1 MKKLTPIE
9 KEVLS
14 FVPNKVWF
22 SLQECCD
29 MKGVN
34 IHTMYNHKE
43 LQPNGGRGCFIGGRK
58 QFRKDVVIQWLLM
71 ADDCLLYSR

>member
-1 MKKLTPIE
+1 MKKLTPTE
-9 KEVLS
+9 KELVS

-43 LQPNGGRGCFIGGRK
+43 LQPNKGHGCMIGGRK
-58 QFRKDVVIQWLLM
+58 QFRKDEVILWLLST
-71 ADDCLLYSR
+71 DDVLKYSR